1 MAMQRPA
8 RLVCALFA
16 AWLGQCA
23 VSIASNTNCI
33 TQPCNDAK
41 KPSPNVDKTNQK
53 TLSSF
58 SDVIHHALL
67 IHPQIAI
74 ARSRSREAEAGI
86 VVARANTGF
95 QIEGKI
101 GYGRGI
107 ISQTQTPLDDQ
118 LFDSDNL
125 WQSLRNEATLSGRQL
140 LFDFGSSESTV
151 IRAIKLSK
159 SEDYNLQDKREEIA
173 LRVAYAY
180 LQISESRDM
189 ARLNRDNVQA
199 LEKVL
204 DLVKAN
210 QANGNGT
217 IADVKRVEARL
228 VDAKAVS
235 ADTEAGLQNGMD
247 QFRRLVRA
255 EPAELLPAPKYSSFL
270 PKSADLA
277 VEVMPKTN
285 PKLLAIEAAEEA
297 ARQELK
303 AQKAGSL
310 PKLMFETDVSMKAYT
325 GERDR
330 NDLDARAMVTLSYK
344 FMDGGLSDGQSLQ
357 IAEKIEQEMLRHQFD
372 REELDA
378 DIRQFYRAIDAARG
392 KSKSLDEGVAASE
405 RARELYT
412 EQFLGGKRTLFEL
425 LDIQAAYFNARRSQ
439 IMNFFEETR
448 STYGVLRSLG
458 LLTQIAL
465 R

>member
-1 MAMQRPA
+1 
-8 RLVCALFA
+8 
-16 AWLGQCA
+16 
-23 VSIASNTNCI
+23 
-33 TQPCNDAK
+33 
-41 KPSPNVDKTNQK
+41 
-53 TLSSF
+53 
-58 SDVIHHALL
+58 
-67 IHPQIAI
+67 
-74 ARSRSREAEAGI
+74 
-86 VVARANTGF
+86 
-95 QIEGKI
+95 
-101 GYGRGI
+101 
-107 ISQTQTPLDDQ
+107 
-118 LFDSDNL
+118 
-125 WQSLRNEATLSGRQL
+125 
-140 LFDFGSSESTV
+140 
-151 IRAIKLSK
+151 
-159 SEDYNLQDKREEIA
+159 
-173 LRVAYAY
+173 
-180 LQISESRDM
+180 
-189 ARLNRDNVQA
+189 
-199 LEKVL
+199 
-204 DLVKAN
+204 
-210 QANGNGT
+210 
-217 IADVKRVEARL
+217 
-228 VDAKAVS
+228 
-235 ADTEAGLQNGMD
+235 
-247 QFRRLVRA
+247 
-255 EPAELLPAPKYSSFL
+255 
-270 PKSADLA
+270 
-277 VEVMPKTN
+277 MPKTN